1 MSAQRVV
8 VDVNEQGRMTL
19 PAKVRAALG
28 IAGQTQVELE
38 LEDGSVRLRPAVV
51 VPLEDAW
58 AYTTAHMKLVRSALA
73 DVEAGKLV
81 EGSPRT
87 VGSRRV
93 T

>member
-1 MSAQRVV
+1 MSGQRVV
-8 VDVNEQGRMTL
+8 VDVNQQGRMTL
-19 PAKVRAALG
+19 PVKVRAALG

-38 LEDGSVRLRPAVV
+38 LEDGSVRLRPTVV

-58 AYTTAHMKLVRSALA
+58 AYTATHMKLVRRALA
-73 DVEAGKLV
+73 DVEAGNLV

-87 VGSRRV
+87 VRSRGI